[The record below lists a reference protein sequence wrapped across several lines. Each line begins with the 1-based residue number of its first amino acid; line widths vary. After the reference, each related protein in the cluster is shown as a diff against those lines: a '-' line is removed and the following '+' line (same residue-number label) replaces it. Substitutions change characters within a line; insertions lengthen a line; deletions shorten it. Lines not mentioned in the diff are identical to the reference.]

1 MRRDEAFF
9 GDQEL
14 ILLYIAKRLREA
26 KALEELLTGA
36 GIDYL
41 VEADL
46 YMGGFLFR
54 RALHGAFFYVTSADD
69 ARTRELLAAHGYR
82 AYQPDNLD

>member
-9 GDQEL
+9 GEQEL
-14 ILLYIAKRLREA
+14 ILLYIARRLREA
-26 KALEELLTGA
+26 KTLEDLLTQA

-54 RALHGAFFYVTSADD
+54 RALHGAFFYVTGADD
-69 ARTRELLAAHGYR
+69 ARARTVLGEHGYR
-82 AYQPDNLD
+82 PYQPGDLG

>member
-1 MRRDEAFF
+1 MRQSEEFFEGRD
-9 GDQEL
+9 L

-26 KALEELLTGA
+26 KTVEALLTEA

-54 RALHGAFFYVTSADD
+54 RALHGAFFYVTEEED
-69 ARTRELLAAHGYR
+69 ARARTLLRAHGYTP
-82 AYQPDNLD
+82 YDPDNIG

>member
-1 MRRDEAFF
+1 MRQDEAHFE
-9 GDQEL
+9 GQEL
-14 ILLYIAKRLREA
+14 ILLYIARRLREA
-26 KALEELLTGA
+26 KAVEALLTQA

-54 RALHGAFFYVTSADD
+54 RALHGAFFYVTASDD
-69 ARTRELLAAHGYR
+69 ARARELMRAHGYR
-82 AYQPDNLD
+82 PYEPDNPG

>member
-9 GDQEL
+9 GEQEL

-26 KALEELLTGA
+26 QRVEDLLTGA

-54 RALHGAFFYVTSADD
+54 RALHGAFFYVTGADD
-69 ARTRELLAAHGYR
+69 ERARALLAEQGYR
-82 AYQPDNLD
+82 PYRPDDIG

>member
-26 KALEELLTGA
+26 KAVEQLLTERS
-36 GIDYL
+36 IDYL

-54 RALHGAFFYVTSADD
+54 RALHGAFFYVTSDND
-69 ARTRELLAAHGYR
+69 ARARQLLAAHGYR
-82 AYQPDNLD
+82 PYEPDNLD

>member
-9 GDQEL
+9 GEQEL

-26 KALEELLTGA
+26 KALEDLLTGV

-54 RALHGAFFYVTSADD
+54 RALHGAFFYVTGADD
-69 ARTRELLAAHGYR
+69 ARARQLLAAHGYR
-82 AYQPDNLD
+82 PYEPDRLD

>member
-9 GDQEL
+9 GEREL
-14 ILLYIAKRLREA
+14 ILLYIARRLREA
-26 KALEELLTGA
+26 KTLEDLLTQA

-54 RALHGAFFYVTSADD
+54 RALHGAFFYVTGADD
-69 ARTRELLAAHGYR
+69 ARARALLAEHGYR
-82 AYQPDNLD
+82 PYQPGDLG

>member
-1 MRRDEAFF
+1 MRRDEAYF
-9 GDQEL
+9 GGQEL
-14 ILLYIAKRLREA
+14 ILLYIARRLSEA
-26 KALEELLTGA
+26 KRVEELLTER

-54 RALHGAFFYVTSADD
+54 RALHGAFFYVTEDND
-69 ARTRELLAAHGYR
+69 VRARHVLVEHGYR
-82 AYQPDNLD
+82 PYQPDNLG

>member
-1 MRRDEAFF
+1 MRREEAFF
-9 GDQEL
+9 DGQEL

-26 KALEELLTGA
+26 KAVEELLTGQ

-54 RALHGAFFYVTSADD
+54 RALHGAFFYVTEADD
-69 ARTRELLAAHGYR
+69 ARARQLLSEHGYR
-82 AYQPDNLD
+82 CYQPDDLG

>member
-1 MRRDEAFF
+1 MRQDEAYFE
-9 GDQEL
+9 GHDL

-26 KALEELLTGA
+26 KAVEELLTEA

-54 RALHGAFFYVTSADD
+54 RALHGAFFYVTAADD
-69 ARTRELLAAHGYR
+69 ARARG
-82 AYQPDNLD
+82 

>member
-26 KALEELLTGA
+26 KTVEELLTGQ

-54 RALHGAFFYVTSADD
+54 RALHGAFFYVSGADD
-69 ARTRELLAAHGYR
+69 QRARQLLAAHGYR
-82 AYQPDNLD
+82 PYEPDNLD

>member
-9 GDQEL
+9 GEQEL

-26 KALEELLTGA
+26 QRVEDLLTGA

-54 RALHGAFFYVTSADD
+54 RALHGAFFYVTGADD
-69 ARTRELLAAHGYR
+69 ERARALLAGQGYR
-82 AYQPDNLD
+82 PYRPDDIG

>member
-1 MRRDEAFF
+1 MRREEAFF
-9 GDQEL
+9 GEQEL

-26 KALEELLTGA
+26 KALEELLTGV

-54 RALHGAFFYVTSADD
+54 RALHGAFFYVPSADD
-69 ARTRELLAAHGYR
+69 ARARELLAAHGYR
-82 AYQPDNLD
+82 PYEPDNLD

>member
-1 MRRDEAFF
+1 MRQDEAHFE
-9 GDQEL
+9 GQEL

-26 KALEELLTGA
+26 KAVEQLLTEA

-46 YMGGFLFR
+46 YMGGLLFR
-54 RALHGAFFYVTSADD
+54 RALHGAFFYVTAGDD
-69 ARTRELLAAHGYR
+69 ARARELMRAHGYR
-82 AYQPDNLD
+82 PYEPDNTG